1 MGRLPKRTTSI
12 LPQLRYYRRLKIIAT
27 FAAVGSLGS
36 VVEAATA
43 AICRALAAIG
53 RATFDKNGKKYIVSF
68 VEFCRKKIAVF
79 FCLASFNK

>member
-1 MGRLPKRTTSI
+1 VGRLPKRTTSI

-43 AICRALAAIG
+43 AICRALGAMPEVVA
-53 RATFDKNGKKYIVSF
+53 D
-68 VEFCRKKIAVF
+68 
-79 FCLASFNK
+79 